1 MLSEQKHGALFLNPS
16 QLAHSPDPHWWSP
29 GQKHPL
35 APAHPPPVTPCV
47 VWLLQI
53 HPTPAV
59 TVIFSF
65 SGLNPSAL
73 VHCSQTKLSAFR
85 LQQPTCCDLSLP
97 VPSCPALTW
106 PWPTLYSAFA
116 CLSQLLQNVLAS
128 DPEPPLPWE
137 LLSSLFSLVAWT
149 AFLISAPSAI
159 PQEAFSRHQD
169 FPLTSPGHTG

>member
-1 MLSEQKHGALFLNPS
+1 MSSKRHKGRWYIKQDMPSEQKHGALFLNPS

-59 TVIFSF
+59 TVISF

-73 VHCSQTKLSAFR
+73 VHCSQTKLSALGFSSR
-85 LQQPTCCDLSLP
+85 LAVTCPYLSPPVQPSPGPGPHCIPLLPASLSSSKVSWP
-97 VPSCPALTW
+97 LTQSLRR
-106 PWPTLYSAFA
+106 PGSSSPPFS
-116 CLSQLLQNVLAS
+116 LLLH
-128 DPEPPLPWE
+128 E
-137 LLSSLFSLVAWT
+137 LLF
-149 AFLISAPSAI
+149 
-159 PQEAFSRHQD
+159 
-169 FPLTSPGHTG
+169 